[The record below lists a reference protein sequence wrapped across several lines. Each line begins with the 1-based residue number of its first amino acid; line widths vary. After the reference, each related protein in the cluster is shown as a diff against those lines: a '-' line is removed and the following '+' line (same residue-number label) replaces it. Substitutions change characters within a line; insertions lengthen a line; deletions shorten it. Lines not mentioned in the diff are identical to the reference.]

1 MTLNTVAQ
9 REKHQEGML
18 LSDPQGVVIAWRD
31 GQVRRF
37 SWTLLRHLSVC
48 EDCQQQSVHPNAIAQ
63 PVNQIQ

>member
-9 REKHQEGML
+9 RDRQQEGML
-18 LSDPQGVVIAWRD
+18 MSDPQGVVIAWRD

-48 EDCQQQSVHPNAIAQ
+48 EECQQLSIHLNALAQ
-63 PVNQIQ
+63 PTVKAA